1 MVNSVRESIS
11 IRATISRTSNS
22 RMAKARPRSP
32 MARSRVRHDGA
43 RVGREAHLAVG
54 DGLDGAVGA
63 AVDGGGEIEGD
74 HGCGAQ

>member
-1 MVNSVRESIS
+1 
-11 IRATISRTSNS
+11 
-22 RMAKARPRSP
+22 